1 MLYLA
6 SPIPDRRRTLVSFGA
21 SGSVHAAILVWL
33 AIGGA
38 RLRNAPPRS
47 VYDQEIG
54 PYENHLVWYNLRE
67 KLPDIAPSAEP
78 AAAQRPRAQRRFPQ
92 TLVSGPKDDARP
104 SQMIRTESPPAELP
118 KPAPLPNVVAASS
131 RPKPPRLFLPPPETP
146 PPPAEAPSLAD
157 SPLAE
162 VEPPVTASPLEVS
175 TPRPKPRPFQP
186 LPDRKP
192 ALPVAPTP
200 DLPEAPRVAAAKP
213 QPAPAPLGVAV
224 ARPKP
229 RPFQPLPDRKPALPV
244 APPPDLPEAPRVA
257 AAKPQP
263 TPAPLGVSAARPKPL
278 PFQEPPPLE
287 RPRPAPVSLAEP
299 PPVETARLPAP
310 DPALASAPPRPRAR
324 PFQAPAAPAPS
335 APAPSAPAP
344 PTVLSETPAPA
355 AGVPPPPAAR
365 IPRGFASP
373 PPGIAPQAAAPALA
387 AIPPAVSAPAGPAAD
402 SFAIASLDPS
412 KLTEIPPSLPSH
424 PAGFSGAPEVHPES
438 AGPASN
444 DQAALVVPSLTAGSG
459 VRDALPTLAP
469 SPEVSARVRLLAE
482 LRTPISPTPAPRAAP
497 GGLAAPRVSSAPDP
511 RLDGRVVYAMA
522 IQMPNVTSYSG
533 SWMVWFAERAPLPGS
548 PPSAVRPPEPR
559 HKVDPAYIRSAADE
573 GIQGTIRLAAVIG
586 RDGRVDRIELIR
598 GIDNRLDESAV
609 QALGKWLFEPATRD
623 GVPIEVDAVFEV
635 PFRLA
640 PRPSR

>member
-192 ALPVAPTP
+192 ALPVAPT
-200 DLPEAPRVAAAKP
+200 
-213 QPAPAPLGVAV
+213 
-224 ARPKP
+224 
-229 RPFQPLPDRKPALPV
+229 
-244 APPPDLPEAPRVA
+244 PDLPEAPRVA

>member
-162 VEPPVTASPLEVS
+162 AKPPVTASPLEVS

-192 ALPVAPTP
+192 ALPVAPT
-200 DLPEAPRVAAAKP
+200 
-213 QPAPAPLGVAV
+213 
-224 ARPKP
+224 
-229 RPFQPLPDRKPALPV
+229 
-244 APPPDLPEAPRVA
+244 PDLPEAPRVA

>member
-38 RLRNAPPRS
+38 RLRSAPPRS
-47 VYDQEIG
+47 LYDQEIR

-78 AAAQRPRAQRRFPQ
+78 GAAQRPRAQRRFPQ

-118 KPAPLPNVVAASS
+118 KPVPLPNVVAASS
-131 RPKPPRLFLPPPETP
+131 RPKPPRLFMPPPETP
-146 PPPAEAPSLAD
+146 PPPVQPPSLAD
-157 SPLAE
+157 SPPAQ
-162 VEPPVTASPLEVS
+162 VKPPAAASPLEAS

-192 ALPVAPTP
+192 ALPVAPPP

-213 QPAPAPLGVAV
+213 QPAAAPLGVAA

-257 AAKPQP
+257 AAKPQAAA
-263 TPAPLGVSAARPKPL
+263 APLGVAAARPKPL
-278 PFQEPPPLE
+278 PFQEPPPLQ
-287 RPRPAPVSLAEP
+287 RPRPAPLALPEP
-299 PPVETARLPAP
+299 PPVETARPPAP

-335 APAPSAPAP
+335 APAPPS
-344 PTVLSETPAPA
+344 VLSETPAPA

-365 IPRGFASP
+365 IPRGFATP
-373 PPGIAPQAAAPALA
+373 PPGIPPQAPAPALA
-387 AIPPAVSAPAGPAAD
+387 VNPPAVSAPAAPAVD

-438 AGPASN
+438 AAAASN
-444 DQAALVVPSLTAGSG
+444 DQAALVVPSLTAGGG

-469 SPEVSARVRLLAE
+469 SPEVSARARLLAE
-482 LRTPISPTPAPRAAP
+482 LRTPITPTPAPRAAS
-497 GGLAAPRVSSAPDP
+497 GGLGAPRVSSAPDP

-533 SWMVWFAERAPLPGS
+533 SWMVWFAERAPLPGA
-548 PPSAVRPPEPR
+548 PPIAVRPPEPR

-609 QALGKWLFEPATRD
+609 EALGKWLFEPAMRD

-640 PRPSR
+640 PRLSR